1 MSKGTEFVHRS
12 RPRATPRG
20 RRLWAA
26 AAAMMLAIAA
36 ISLGLSERTAFAAET
51 DARFVITD
59 QVINPRIPAISAT
72 IGGFGNGGAGNGNRF
87 VADSGFEPYVFRTA
101 FQADRGAPDRV
112 IANDY
117 VLSQWDTLRPGAL
130 DGAALRI
137 YRIENGTMR
146 LVRRDRVAKGG
157 HTAGDWSPVQG
168 GNQALP
174 ATVTAAPLA
183 WERWYR
189 PDAETWFMVR
199 AVDARGRLSPPSEA
213 RMARSPGLGDRA
225 GWKGPQPF
233 DQLAALFKKV
243 PKRMTQAAGG
253 PAAPQDVAVRVGADG
268 APALS
273 WRPAPDGPRPT
284 GYVIYRAQTLPDPAE
299 TAHLILEGGAT
310 GESVRA
316 GDLVIL
322 SKKFLGAD
330 REDFATD
337 RVWDAGPG
345 RRMRPKPVTFWPD
358 PDRGL
363 DWRLRPHAPDTPVE
377 EPGESYLE
385 MTLGA
390 GAGVSLVGGYHGG
403 LSESWYEVLEPR
415 TYRMEAWVRSDRP
428 SQVRFRLHGVYA
440 GSVRPTTFATGPQW
454 RKITTDFTITRAEK
468 EGRGSFRL
476 DFDGAGR
483 FGLDNFRI
491 FRADAA
497 FLDFL
502 PEDYAHL
509 KTAAPSAL
517 RTHSLIKTGVTTY
530 DLEQLTNPGGV
541 ASGPTGGA
549 TLPQQL
555 GLVAKAHAD
564 AWIQIEPHLSPEE
577 WLGLVDYL
585 AAPADAGHPWAMKRA
600 RQGRPTPW
608 TDAFGRIYF
617 EIGNET
623 WNGLFRPWVFP
634 DMQDA
639 VTDARYS
646 RGEVYGL
653 FQRHVIEI
661 LRSSPAW
668 NAAGLDDKVTFVL
681 GGWIV
686 NDYGQQAAKRS
697 SRSALVGIAPYIGG
711 WDANEGLP
719 SQTPEDYFNLLN
731 WVSRSTIPFARKQM
745 EWAEGLT
752 RADGSALEVGV
763 YEGGPGFVQRVN
775 GRGLSAEEA
784 LTQERVMK
792 GQAAGVAT
800 LDSFLAMFEAGFRM
814 QNFFTFGAGERWA
827 SHAEWQNGGQAYPSW
842 KLTGLLNREGLGDM
856 LKVETRSVPRADLAK
871 TARREAVDDAALVG
885 VYATRDGDR
894 LNLFVLSRRAPGWP
908 ATKDDG
914 CTPVEIALP
923 FASAD
928 KVTLHRMTGPYDA
941 DNVDADRVG
950 IETVALPTPTD
961 PSRFTVS
968 GATGAQAC
976 GLPAA
981 TALLYVFEG
990 VKGAR

>member
-1 MSKGTEFVHRS
+1 MQRS
-12 RPRATPRG
+12 RPGASPRR

-26 AAAMMLAIAA
+26 AAVLILAVAA
-36 ISLGLSERTAFAAET
+36 IPLGLWDRSAASAAE
-51 DARFVITD
+51 ARFVVSD
-59 QVINPRIPAISAT
+59 QVINPDIPAISAT

-87 VADSGFEPYVFRTA
+87 VADAGFEPYVLRTA

-112 IANDY
+112 IADDA
-117 VLSQWDTLRPGAL
+117 VLSQWDTLRAGAL
-130 DGAALRI
+130 DGADLRI
-137 YRIENGTMR
+137 YRIENGAMR
-146 LVRRDRVAKGG
+146 LVRRDRVAPGG
-157 HTAGDWSPVQG
+157 HTAGDWSPLRG
-168 GNQALP
+168 GNHALP
-174 ATVTAAPLA
+174 ATLTEATLA

-189 PDAETWFMVR
+189 PNVETWFMVR

-213 RMARSPGLGDRA
+213 RMARSPGLADRA

-233 DQLAALFKKV
+233 DDLTGLFKKASA
-243 PKRMTQAAGG
+243 RMSFKPGG
-253 PAAPQDVAVRVGADG
+253 PAAPRDVTLRAGADG
-268 APALS
+268 APVLS
-273 WRPAPDGPRPT
+273 WRPDPDGSRPT
-284 GYVIYRAQTLPDPAE
+284 GYVIYRAQTPPDPTE
-299 TAHLILEGGAT
+299 SAHLMLEGGAA
-310 GESVRA
+310 GEAVRA
-316 GDLVIL
+316 GDMVIL

-337 RVWDAGPG
+337 RTWDAGPG
-345 RRMRPKPVTFWPD
+345 RRMRPKPVTYWPD
-358 PDRGL
+358 PDRGS

-390 GAGVSLVGGYHGG
+390 GEKQSLVGGYHGG

-415 TYRMEAWVRSDRP
+415 AYRMEAWVRSDRA
-428 SQVRFRLHGVYA
+428 SQVRFRLHGVYGGA
-440 GSVRPTTFATGPQW
+440 VPATTFATGPQW
-454 RKITTDFTITRAEK
+454 RKITTDFTIPRAAP

-476 DFDGAGR
+476 DFAGAGR
-483 FGLDNFRI
+483 FDLDNFRI
-491 FRADAA
+491 FRADAP

-502 PEDYAHL
+502 PEDYARL
-509 KTAAPSAL
+509 ERAAPSAL
-517 RTHSLIKTGVTTY
+517 RAHSLIKTGAMTY

-555 GLVAKAHAD
+555 GLVAKAGVD

-585 AAPADAGHPWAMKRA
+585 AAPAAADNPWAMKRA
-600 RQGRPTPW
+600 RQGRAAPW
-608 TDAFGRIYF
+608 TDAFERIYF

-623 WNGLFRPWVFP
+623 WNGMFRPWVFAN
-634 DMQDA
+634 MRDA
-639 VTDARYS
+639 VTGARYG
-646 RGEVYGL
+646 RGEVYGF
-653 FQRHVIEI
+653 FQQHVIST
-661 LRSSPAW
+661 LRASPHW
-668 NAAGLDDKVTFVL
+668 RAAGLEDKVTFVL

-697 SRSALVGIAPYIGG
+697 PDSALVGIAPYIGG

-719 SQTPEDYFNLLN
+719 RQTPEDYFNLLN

-745 EWAEGLT
+745 KWAEGLT
-752 RADGSALEVGV
+752 RANGSALEVGV

-775 GRGLSAEEA
+775 GKGLSPAQA

-792 GQAAGVAT
+792 GQAAGIAT
-800 LDSFLAMFEAGFRM
+800 LDSFLAMSEAGFRM

-827 SHAEWQNGGQAYPSW
+827 SHAEWQNGGQEYPSW
-842 KLTGLLNREGLGDM
+842 KLMGLFNREGLGDM
-856 LKVETRSVPRADLAK
+856 LKVETRAVPRADLAR
-871 TARREAVDDAALVG
+871 TSRRDAVDDAPLVG

-894 LNLFVLSRRAPGWP
+894 LNLFVLSRRVPGWP
-908 ATKDDG
+908 TAQDTG

-923 FASAD
+923 FASAG

-950 IETVALPTPTD
+950 IETLALAPPAD
-961 PSRFTVS
+961 PARFTLSAAS
-968 GATGAQAC
+968 GAQDC
-976 GLPAA
+976 GLPPA

-990 VKGAR
+990 VN